1 MERGSETVLY
11 RMISSIRHRGPDGQ
25 GVWVDP
31 SRAVGLAHARLSIQD
46 VSAAGAQPM
55 PSATGRYYLVF
66 NGEVYNHRPLR
77 RELEQAGAAPAA
89 GWQGGSDTETLL
101 AAFECWGIAGTLPRL
116 QGMFAVALWDRQRR
130 ELTLVRD
137 RVGEKPLYY
146 AWMDGQFLFGSELPA
161 LRAHPAFRADLDRQ
175 AVTALLRLNHIPA
188 PWTIYRG
195 VRKLLPGTMLTVRP
209 GDATAEPVPY
219 WSAQRVV
226 DVGQAHPWVGTPE
239 AAVDALGALLDDVV
253 RGQMRAD
260 VPVGAF
266 LSGGIDSTVVA
277 ALMQRHATAPVPTFA
292 VGFDVPAFNEAD
304 HAAAVARHLGTN
316 HTTLTVTA
324 TDALEMIPRLA
335 TIYDEPFADASQ
347 LPTALVAMLARRSV
361 AVALAGDGGDEL
373 FGGYNRYWQGDRL
386 AALLRAVPQPV
397 RRVMAAAIG
406 QVSASAWDRVLGRL
420 ARRAAGWG
428 PQVGAGDQLLKGA
441 ALLTSRT
448 TTELYRGLLSAWQH
462 PAALV
467 HEGEEPLTVFTDPS
481 RQVRTDSVPHDLM
494 AMDLVSY
501 LPDDNLV
508 KLDRAAMAA
517 SLETRAPLLDHR
529 VVEFAWR
536 LPLALKRRDG
546 ETKWPLRQLA
556 HRFVPRALLDR
567 PKMGF
572 SVPLADWLR
581 GPLRDW
587 ADAQLSQE
595 RLALEGLLDV
605 RLVRRAWDEHQS
617 GVRNWQHKL
626 WIVLMLQGWLDA
638 QRH

>member
-46 VSAAGAQPM
+46 VSAAGSQPM